1 MLISLR
7 SRLITFYLAVLF
19 IGFGGLTL
27 WSSNQIINS
36 TIADYGNLL
45 QIQALS
51 LGSRLAETLEY
62 NPQGADTVIQQ
73 VADNLGG
80 EVTLFNSAK
89 AVQSTTATDPF
100 GLVSTTG
107 FVIDS
112 DANNV
117 RQIIASAEVRD
128 GDDLEGYIQIN
139 VPRSVPAANVRQRLI
154 TLWSV
159 FAAFTLLGISATL
172 WLITSMTQPLGD
184 LQQTALNMAAGD
196 LSQRVENPS
205 QDEIGA
211 VGQAFNTMATQV
223 ESIVADQRAFASNAS
238 HELRTPLTT
247 IRLRTEMMIDGGLDE
262 QTKEEFVEEIDS
274 EVKRMSGLVDDL
286 LLLSRIDAKRL
297 SAGTEQVDAARLL
310 KKIFGEFEPQAAE
323 KQIDLELSTIDTLLV
338 TANLNHVESVYRN
351 IISNGIK
358 YTPTHGRVS
367 VNLKQDGGQMIVT
380 VADNGEGISS
390 EDMPNIGKRFFRVD
404 QAHSRA
410 VAGTGLGLAL
420 VMSIMQLYNGEME
433 ISSQGLGDGT
443 TVDIRWPISQ

>member
-1 MLISLR
+1 
-7 SRLITFYLAVLF
+7 
-19 IGFGGLTL
+19 
-27 WSSNQIINS
+27 
-36 TIADYGNLL
+36 
-45 QIQALS
+45 
-51 LGSRLAETLEY
+51 
-62 NPQGADTVIQQ
+62 
-73 VADNLGG
+73 
-80 EVTLFNSAK
+80 
-89 AVQSTTATDPF
+89 
-100 GLVSTTG
+100 
-107 FVIDS
+107 
-112 DANNV
+112 
-117 RQIIASAEVRD
+117 
-128 GDDLEGYIQIN
+128 
-139 VPRSVPAANVRQRLI
+139 
-154 TLWSV
+154 
-159 FAAFTLLGISATL
+159 
-172 WLITSMTQPLGD
+172 MTQPLGD

-247 IRLRTEMMIDGGLDE
+247 IRLRTEMMLDGGLDE